1 MELGTGTTFIRTASY
16 DSAVV
21 RKLRTTSIR
30 SWNVQV
36 WSTVPKSLMKTLRKR
51 GSWNKTSVSDKCK
64 VAIGKVS
71 VRGCQGLLKCSMM
84 FQNPQSGSRVIWSTA
99 TTFMT
104 RRGCGPWGG
113 GCSMTFGYRFFLGTN
128 HIPLPFQLFQEVSL
142 WKLKVFFFLRKN
154 GFPHQ
159 WSLHLLPLLQWDP
172 KGVPETFHNR
182 NIVMR
187 RNSKFV
193 ARGHPLTLIYVKVDH
208 LNLNLI

>member
-1 MELGTGTTFIRTASY
+1 MARLHVSCVPWTTQPTGFLQLDEMELGTGTTFTRTASY

-21 RKLRTTSIR
+21 RKLQTTSIR

-142 WKLKVFFFLRKN
+142 WKLKVFFFTEKWISASVESPPSPSPPVGSKRCSRN
-154 GFPHQ
+154 
-159 WSLHLLPLLQWDP
+159 LPQP
-172 KGVPETFHNR
+172 KYCNAE
-182 NIVMR
+182 
-187 RNSKFV
+187 KQ
-193 ARGHPLTLIYVKVDH
+193 
-208 LNLNLI
+208 